1 MECRLDR
8 ITVHYEERGDGRPFL
23 ALHGW
28 PLDNRAMLGAF
39 EPIFA
44 KRKSWKRIYP
54 DLPGMGKTAGPD
66 WLTTQDQILD
76 VLIEFVDRVIP
87 GDHFSVAGLSYGGLL
102 AQGLVHRLAD
112 RMDGLL
118 LLVPSMG
125 PQETRDLPPHSV
137 LHREPIN
144 FEGVADDNVTGFT
157 NMAVVQTQEHLEA
170 WKRDIIP
177 GVKSANGEFLDRLRK
192 SYAFSFDITTLP
204 KPFTK
209 PTLLLLGRQDNAC
222 GYRDAWKA
230 LESYP
235 RATYAVLDRAGHCL
249 QMEQPALFDALTNE
263 WLDRVEETMAK

>member
-8 ITVHYEERGDGRPFL
+8 ITIHYEERGDGRLFL

-54 DLPGMGKTAGPD
+54 DLPGMGKTKGPD
-66 WLTTQDQILD
+66 WLTTQDQVLD
-76 VLIEFVDRVIP
+76 VLAEFVDRVIP
-87 GDHFSVAGLSYGGLL
+87 GEHFSVAGLSYGGLL
-102 AQGLVHRLAD
+102 AQGLVHRFGD

-125 PQETRDLPPHSV
+125 PQETRDLPPHT
-137 LHREPIN
+137 LLRRETIS
-144 FEGVADDNVTGFT
+144 FEGVAEDNVAEFKGL
-157 NMAVVQTQEHLEA
+157 AVVQTQEHLEA
-170 WKRDIIP
+170 WKRDIMP
-177 GVKSANGEFLDRLRK
+177 GLKSADSKFLDRLRK
-192 SYAFSFDITTLP
+192 SYAFSFDIAPLP

-209 PTLLLLGRQDNAC
+209 PTLFLLGRQDNVC

-235 RATYAVLDRAGHCL
+235 RATYVVLDRAGHGL
-249 QMEQPALFDALTNE
+249 QMEQTALFNALTNE
-263 WLDRVEETMAK
+263 WLDRVEEAAVG

>member
-8 ITVHYEERGDGRPFL
+8 ITNHYEVRGEGRPFL

-112 RMDGLL
+112 RIDGLF

-144 FEGVADDNVTGFT
+144 FEGVAEDNVTGFT
-157 NMAVVQTQEHLEA
+157 DMAVVQTQEHLEA

-177 GVKSANGEFLDRLRK
+177 GLKSADNKFLDRLRK
-192 SYAFSFDITTLP
+192 SYAFLFDITALP
-204 KPFTK
+204 KPFTR
-209 PTLLLLGRQDNAC
+209 PTLFLLGRQDNAC

-235 RATYAVLDRAGHCL
+235 RATYAVLDRAGHSL